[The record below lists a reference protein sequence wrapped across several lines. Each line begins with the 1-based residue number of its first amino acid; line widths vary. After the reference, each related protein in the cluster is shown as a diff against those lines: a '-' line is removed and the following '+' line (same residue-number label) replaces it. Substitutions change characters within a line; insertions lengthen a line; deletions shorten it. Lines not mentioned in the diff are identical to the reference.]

1 MKLMFPFLAS
11 ALLSLQ
17 RNLPGEDVEPPEVD
31 KPQRFS
37 PLALVPPA
45 SITVPMM
52 AGDPSPLS
60 RTLEAML
67 KVLEEYVKPPL
78 MAPPPPPL
86 LPPASVLLASVVERT
101 VGLGSR
107 VGTDMRGPFSVAA
120 LKGLRVEAVVRYEI
134 WAHTAAEIGPA
145 IEDLIKHLL
154 GDRDLLRVAGFL
166 RVALKATGASENVFA
181 EDAWRQ
187 SVEFDVLFEFP
198 YVDSDG
204 AESLIARIPI
214 KMVGEFNE
222 SSTVVDEMTRWDNEL
237 APSLELRGPLSIGA
251 LTALA
256 FIHGNVP
263 TGKVTV
269 TRTFDG
275 AIGAPTS
282 HPTLN
287 SFVAAVGGD
296 NPAERHAEVT
306 FPSLAEFLKALAS
319 FKITDTALGGMRT
332 DPVPVPGPIVVQLE
346 ALKDEEEVGGEDE
359 FVALLEATIG
369 VADTG
374 TFKPTI
380 LKHAATSTPMTMG
393 DWDKNDIPDEYQSLQ
408 FRIKTPIR
416 LAGVTDRFEI
426 AYVDPSLDPV
436 RFDKVAV
443 VYLRATRGLTT

>member
-1 MKLMFPFLAS
+1 MFPFLAS
-11 ALLSLQ
+11 GLFSLH
-17 RNLPGEDVEPPEVD
+17 RNLPGEEVEPPEVE

-67 KVLEEYVKPPL
+67 KLLEEYVKPPL

-86 LPPASVLLASVVERT
+86 LPPAGVLLASVIERT
-101 VGLGSR
+101 VGLGGR

-166 RVALKATGASENVFA
+166 RVALKAAGASENVFA

-187 SVEFDVLFEFP
+187 SVEFEVLFEFP

-222 SSTVVDEMTRWDNEL
+222 STTVVDQMARWDNEL
-237 APSLELRGPLSIGA
+237 APALELRGPLSVGA
-251 LTALA
+251 LSALA
-256 FIHGNVP
+256 FVATGP
-263 TGKVTV
+263 TGTVTV

-275 AIGAPTS
+275 ATGAPSS

-287 SFVAAVGGD
+287 SFVAAAGGD

-306 FPSLAEFLKALAS
+306 FTSLAEFLKALAS
-319 FKITDTALGGMRT
+319 FKITDKALGGMRT

-346 ALKDEEEVGGEDE
+346 ALKGEEEVGGEAE

-408 FRIKTPIR
+408 FRAKTPIR
-416 LAGVTDRFEI
+416 LAGVTDRLEI
-426 AYVDPSLDPV
+426 AYVDTTFDPV
-436 RFDKVAV
+436 RFDNIAV
-443 VYLRATRGLTT
+443 VYLRAARGLPI